1 MITVGTWQKSSH
13 SGSGD
18 GNNCVEI
25 TLLRGHI
32 AIRDSKDR
40 ARAPLSLPADVFTAF
55 ISGLKTDAREPRA

>member
-1 MITVGTWQKSSH
+1 MLTPDTWTKSSF
-13 SGSGD
+13 SGGGQGD
-18 GNNCVEI
+18 ACVELARLG
-25 TLLRGHI
+25 TRV